1 MKFSVDKNELEKAL
15 AVVSK
20 GLGVNSTLPVLSG
33 ILFRVKDD
41 FLTLEATNLDFS
53 CKAKI
58 SCFSEEEGSAILPG
72 KLTYDI
78 VRSCEEARLCLETD
92 ETQAKISCDA
102 AFFSTSILNHNEFPE
117 FPSIENKNQITFSFE
132 KFQNLIKKVKKFTS
146 KDQSKGVFNGVFFEA
161 KGSVIRAVAT
171 DSYRI
176 AIAEERIEENSCDF
190 DVVIPSHFLDEIV
203 SMKCDD
209 TQVTIGCN
217 DSQVVIEIDQATFV
231 NRKLEGTFP
240 EYRKLIN
247 FDNET
252 SVVVEKDKL
261 LSAIKRMNVL
271 RGENTPLEFSVDCE
285 SNKMQVAINSNETG
299 QSLENLDVKAVGE
312 NVEIKFDGN
321 YIVEGLSIISSKCVA
336 ISFSSSKQPAHF
348 YPCLEK
354 FEDADI
360 QKIIENKEN
369 ILSNKYLYLVMP
381 VFR

>member
-1 MKFSVDKNELEKAL
+1 MKFSVDKNELERAL
-15 AVVSK
+15 SIVSK

-33 ILFRVKDD
+33 ILFKVSDD
-41 FLTLEATNLDFS
+41 NLTLEATNLDFS
-53 CKAKI
+53 CKSKI
-58 SCFSEEEGSAILPG
+58 SCFVEEGGEAILPG

-78 VRSCEEARLCLETD
+78 VRSCEEARLCLQTD
-92 ETQAKISCDA
+92 DTQAKISCDA
-102 AFFSTSILNHNEFPE
+102 AFFSTSVLNNNEFPE
-117 FPSIENKNQITFSFE
+117 FPTIENKNQITFSFE

-146 KDQSKGVFNGVFFEA
+146 KDQSKGVFNGVYFEA

-176 AIAEERIEENSCDF
+176 AISEERIENNDCDF

-203 SMKCDD
+203 SMKADEA
-209 TQVTIGCN
+209 QVTVGCN
-217 DSQVVIEIDQATFV
+217 DTQVVIEIGNSTFV

-252 SVVVEKDKL
+252 SVIVEKDKL
-261 LSAIKRMNVL
+261 ISAIKRMNVL
-271 RGENTPLEFSVDCE
+271 RGENTPLEFRVDTPQ
-285 SNKMQVAINSNETG
+285 NKMQVAINSVETG
-299 QSLENLDVKAVGE
+299 QSLEDLEVKTAGE

-321 YIVEGLSIISSKCVA
+321 YIMEGLSIINSNCVA

-354 FEDADI
+354 FEDSDI
-360 QKIIENKEN
+360 NRVVENKDN
-369 ILSNKYLYLVMP
+369 VLSNKYLYLVMP